1 MNPPVTTW
9 TTRRKNDSEHSDWVE
24 GSHSEDRMPQYN
36 FSNIASAQE
45 ADQAT
50 AVNDQLLFDV
60 ALDVEYI
67 GGYPQ
72 TINLDNEEMEGTFVV
87 LGSAPGLESFE
98 SAMAG
103 QTSRLTL
110 DNIGDQAGTDMVLLP
125 SKLTAAHL
133 VAQNA
138 PLQREPI
145 TRWVLETP
153 GFPAQAAA
161 DYAPEPSLV
170 STYTETH
177 VSYDNYEWV
186 DISSGTVDLDR
197 DTQGFG
203 SISTTL
209 SDSATYGDELERN

>member
-1 MNPPVTTW
+1 MNPPVTAW
-9 TTRRKNDSEHSDWVE
+9 ATRRQNDPEHSDWVE

-50 AVNDQLLFDV
+50 AVGDQDLFDM
-60 ALDVEYI
+60 ALDIEYT

-72 TINLDNEEMEGTFVV
+72 TIHLNNEEMEETFVV
-87 LGSAPGLESFE
+87 LGRALGLESFE

-103 QTSRLTL
+103 QTSSLAL
-110 DNIGDQAGTDMVLLP
+110 DNINDQAGTDMVPLP

-138 PLQREPI
+138 PGQCEPI
-145 TRWVLETP
+145 TRWVLDIP
-153 GFPAQAAA
+153 GYLAQAAA
-161 DYAPEPSLV
+161 DYPPELLPISN
-170 STYTETH
+170 YTETH
-177 VSYDNYEWV
+177 VSYDNSDWV
-186 DISSGTVDLDR
+186 DISSGPADLDR

-203 SISTTL
+203 SIFTTL